1 MYDLQYSMMWIAF
14 LRVFFCSMFNVKI
27 LLIRIMPK
35 MELSVCCH
43 PLSRIRQCQNENEQT
58 RFSCTFSVCLRLLMV
73 YCGNVWEITP
83 KYHTTVIQSEHVIVI
98 QFLSFCSVAL
108 CRLVHSS
115 VGSVHS
121 RLSCHSFGFRENRLC
136 YSDRVH
142 RLLIMSTIFAYHQ
155 WACMRATWT
164 YKEWHSTEARS
175 CNRIQWR
182 KSKKAHGKKTPKR
195 IFPQVFFIDTAIF
208 YLFFPGIWIY
218 YQSMIGYS
226 NLECMQSPIVSFRIA
241 RFLSFHFFQQSYE
254 NIQMMHEKKSG
265 TNLELPE
272 SFCLGFNFILQVY
285 RWSNSNA
292 NYIE

>member
-1 MYDLQYSMMWIAF
+1 
-14 LRVFFCSMFNVKI
+14 
-27 LLIRIMPK
+27 
-35 MELSVCCH
+35 
-43 PLSRIRQCQNENEQT
+43 
-58 RFSCTFSVCLRLLMV
+58 MV

-83 KYHTTVIQSEHVIVI
+83 KYHTTVIQSGHVIVI

-108 CRLVHSS
+108 CRLVHSF

-142 RLLIMSTIFAYHQ
+142 RLLIMSTIFAYRQ

-175 CNRIQWR
+175 CIRIQWR
-182 KSKKAHGKKTPKR
+182 KSKKAHGKKTPTR
-195 IFPQVFFIDTAIF
+195 IFSQVFFIDTAIF

-226 NLECMQSPIVSFRIA
+226 NLECMQSPIVSFRIT
-241 RFLSFHFFQQSYE
+241 RFFLFAFLNNHTKTSKWCT
-254 NIQMMHEKKSG
+254 KKS
-265 TNLELPE
+265 LEHTWR
-272 SFCLGFNFILQVY
+272 CLKVFVSVSIFYCKFTVEAIPTQ
-285 RWSNSNA
+285 
-292 NYIE
+292 IT

>member
-1 MYDLQYSMMWIAF
+1 MHIFCLLAIIDGV
-14 LRVFFCSMFNVKI
+14 LRKRMRNHPKIPHNCYTIGTRYRDSIPFILFRRFVSFGSFFC
-27 LLIRIMPK
+27 
-35 MELSVCCH
+35 
-43 PLSRIRQCQNENEQT
+43 
-58 RFSCTFSVCLRLLMV
+58 
-73 YCGNVWEITP
+73 
-83 KYHTTVIQSEHVIVI
+83 
-98 QFLSFCSVAL
+98 
-108 CRLVHSS
+108 
-115 VGSVHS
+115 GSVHS
-121 RLSCHSFGFRENRLC
+121 RLSCHSFGFRENRLY

-195 IFPQVFFIDTAIF
+195 IFSQVFFIDTAIF

-226 NLECMQSPIVSFRIA
+226 NLECMQSPIVSFGIA
-241 RFLSFHFFQQSYE
+241 RILSFRFFQQSYE

-265 TNLELPE
+265 TNLALPE

-285 RWSNSNA
+285 RWSNSYA
-292 NYIE
+292 NYIGRCSCCTNFFLLKPVFIMAVW